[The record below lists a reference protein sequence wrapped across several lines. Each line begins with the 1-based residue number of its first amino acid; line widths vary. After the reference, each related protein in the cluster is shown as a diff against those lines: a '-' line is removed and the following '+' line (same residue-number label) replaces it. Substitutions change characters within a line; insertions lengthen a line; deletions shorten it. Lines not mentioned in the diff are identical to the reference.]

1 MFALSMVIRLAD
13 HDGID
18 LIEAHLQTRQT
29 EDAHLRQV
37 ELEEVVG
44 VEQND

>member
-1 MFALSMVIRLAD
+1 MVIRLTD
-13 HDGID
+13 HYGID
-18 LIEAHLQTRQT
+18 LIEAHLQTRQA
-29 EDAHLRQV
+29 EDPHLRQI